1 MQQMSNDLN
10 KKCLCLEIIKISN
23 NSKKKHYL
31 QTLFAIQNQTATI
44 ITDKSTKV
52 CILFMAAAYVKVCS

>member
-23 NSKKKHYL
+23 NSKKKHL

-44 ITDKSTKV
+44 ITEKSTKV